1 MQKDLHDYL
10 SRIGREGGRKSRR
23 RLSSEEARRMV
34 KIREARK
41 LYRKF
46 HARCFWSAPP
56 GLEITGRCFWS
67 APPGLEITGEDLD
80 WVIRKLREQGG
91 REGWEAAARL
101 CR

>member
-1 MQKDLHDYL
+1 MRKDIHDYL

-23 RLSSEEARRMV
+23 RLSTEDARRMV

-46 HARCFWSAPP
+46 HARCFWSAPAD
-56 GLEITGRCFWS
+56 LT
-67 APPGLEITGEDLD
+67 ITGEDLD